1 MFKNLLKNM
10 KAHYVISFIAVVILG
25 YAVMQYS
32 NQKGNM
38 ADGFS
43 GYAYESGTQGG
54 NGQQKP
60 QQQQMDGNSGGA
72 RPAEPAG
79 QNEVYASVTGINTTS
94 TGLTPTMKAAV
105 ANPSDLLP
113 KDSNSAWA
121 EFNPA
126 GKGDLK
132 NVSLLK
138 AGYHIGIDTIGSS
151 LRNANL
157 QERSE
162 PPNPTTAVS
171 PWMNTTIEP
180 DLMRAPLEIGCGG
193 Q

>member
-1 MFKNLLKNM
+1 MLKNLMRNM
-10 KAHYVISFIAVVILG
+10 KTHYIIAIIAVVILG

-32 NQKGNM
+32 SGKGTFS
-38 ADGFS
+38 DGFN
-43 GYAYESGTQGG
+43 GYSYEGAKAD
-54 NGQQKP
+54 NQQA
-60 QQQQMDGNSGGA
+60 MNGNSGA

-79 QNEVYASVTGINTTS
+79 QNEVYASVTGITT
-94 TGLTPTMKAAV
+94 TNIGLPPSGNSQASV

-113 KDSNSAWA
+113 KDNNSQWA
-121 EFNPA
+121 QFNPA

-138 AGYHIGIDTIGSS
+138 AGYHIGIDTVGSS

-157 QERSE
+157 QVRSE
-162 PPNPTTAVS
+162 PPNPTTNVS

-180 DLMRAPLEIGCGG
+180 DLMRTPLEIGCGS

>member
-1 MFKNLLKNM
+1 MLKNLVRNM
-10 KAHYVISFIAVVILG
+10 KTHYIIAIVAAVILG

-32 NQKGNM
+32 KQKGTFS
-38 ADGFS
+38 DGFA
-43 GYAYESGTQGG
+43 GYAYESGAAESNNKQANP
-54 NGQQKP
+54 NGA
-60 QQQQMDGNSGGA
+60 GA

-79 QNEVYASVTGINTTS
+79 QNEVYASVSGINTSSASLLPS
-94 TGLTPTMKAAV
+94 TKAQV
-105 ANPSDLLP
+105 ANPSELLP
-113 KDSNSAWA
+113 KDTNSAWA

-162 PPNPTTAVS
+162 PPNPTTTVS

-180 DLMRAPLEIGCGG
+180 DLMRAPLEIGSGA